1 MMKILRGIPIS
12 SGLVAGKV
20 TIIKSIS
27 YATFQKS
34 IKKSEVEKHI
44 SMFKQ
49 SIKKSLE
56 ELQLLFSFMESDA
69 KDAQE
74 IILSHQEMLKDKV
87 FHDEIIS
94 IINDELVEAE
104 FAIHSFFEK
113 LINDFSKIEDNYL
126 SQRKED
132 FRDIK
137 DRIIKN
143 LSQNSTRNF
152 HSIPKNKITVIDN
165 ISVSFMFEAKN
176 SNVLGIIAKNGT
188 ANSHSAIIAKSLDIP
203 VVFEVKDALVEMKNN
218 DFILLNGN
226 TGTVIVSPSDEK
238 ISEFQKNK
246 KKEKRLY
253 LGKLKLAK
261 LPTSTKNNQRIQIM
275 SNIEIPD
282 EAKKIEVK
290 NSDGIGLFRT
300 EFLYYIENK
309 FPTTERQYKFYRDL
323 IKFYSENKP
332 IYIRTFD
339 IGGDK
344 LSNEFGLAKE
354 LNPYLGCRGIRFS
367 LRFPKIFKDQIK
379 AILRAGAF
387 GNLKIMLPM
396 ITSKNEIIRA
406 KKIINDVK
414 FELKKSKMKFDENI
428 EIGIMIE
435 VPAAAIQSEQLAD
448 VSDFFSIGTNDL
460 TQYILAADRDNET
473 LAESFNYF
481 HPAVL
486 QLIEISINAAK
497 KRNIPISICGEM
509 AGDEIAVPL
518 LLGMGLKCFS
528 ISKENYLNIK
538 DDISNYELDILRK
551 KYTKIKRKSQIEIF
565 QFYKKIMKETKET
578 KGL

>member
-1 MMKILRGIPIS
+1 MKILRGIPIS

-69 KDAQE
+69 KDARE

-435 VPAAAIQSEQLAD
+435 VPAAAIQTEQLAD

>member
-69 KDAQE
+69 KDARE

>member
-1 MMKILRGIPIS
+1 MKILRGIPIS

-56 ELQLLFSFMESDA
+56 ELQLLFSLMESDA
-69 KDAQE
+69 KDARE

-152 HSIPKNKITVIDN
+152 HSIPKNKITIIDN

-435 VPAAAIQSEQLAD
+435 VPAAAIQTEQLAD

>member
-1 MMKILRGIPIS
+1 MKILRGIPIS

-69 KDAQE
+69 KDARE

-152 HSIPKNKITVIDN
+152 HSIPKNKITIIDN

>member
-1 MMKILRGIPIS
+1 MKILRGIPIS

-69 KDAQE
+69 KDARE

>member
-1 MMKILRGIPIS
+1 MKILRGIPIS

-69 KDAQE
+69 KDARE

-152 HSIPKNKITVIDN
+152 HSIPKNKITIIDN

-435 VPAAAIQSEQLAD
+435 VPAAAIQTEQLAD

>member
-1 MMKILRGIPIS
+1 MKILRGIPIS

>member
-1 MMKILRGIPIS
+1 MKILRGIPIS

-69 KDAQE
+69 KDARE

-261 LPTSTKNNQRIQIM
+261 LPTSTKDNQRIQIM

-309 FPTTERQYKFYRDL
+309 FPTTERQYKFYCDL

-435 VPAAAIQSEQLAD
+435 VPAAAIQTEQLAD